1 VQRQVAIAEI
11 LEGCTRAENGG
22 HNNSHL
28 RESCFAMRS
37 LVLSLALY
45 GLLATTHAYMQP
57 FKPVGLFG
65 GARLAKFS
73 SPMLRTAPLA
83 LRRKGINQAK
93 MTAAATEKFEFQV

>member
-1 VQRQVAIAEI
+1 
-11 LEGCTRAENGG
+11 
-22 HNNSHL
+22 
-28 RESCFAMRS
+28 MRS